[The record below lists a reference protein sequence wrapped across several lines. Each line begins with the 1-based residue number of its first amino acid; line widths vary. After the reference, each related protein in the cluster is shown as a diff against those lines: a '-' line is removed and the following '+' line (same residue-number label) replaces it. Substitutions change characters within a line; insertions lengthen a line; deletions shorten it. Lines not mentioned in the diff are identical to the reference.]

1 MEVNL
6 LEAAVKENSD
16 TMPIVQMSIR
26 LDEELRNQVKI
37 LAINKGEKIND
48 LLVKYISEG
57 LERDLNNE

>member
-1 MEVNL
+1 M
-6 LEAAVKENSD
+6 EAAVKENSD

-37 LAINKGEKIND
+37 FAINKGEKIND
-48 LLVKYISEG
+48 LLVRYISEG

>member
-6 LEAAVKENSD
+6 LEAAVKENCD

-37 LAINKGEKIND
+37 HAINKGEKIND

-57 LERDLNNE
+57 LERDLKTE

>member
-37 LAINKGEKIND
+37 FAINKGEKIND
-48 LLVKYISEG
+48 LLVRYISEG